1 MSPEGAG
8 LSFVLTTMKEM
19 RRWPNLFP
27 RVNERELP
35 VIRQRSLGN
44 QQRRRNLAVLW
55 WMVVKKK
62 WRLKEEWNGILSQ
75 GILSIML
82 DTLCTR
88 IGKQSFSTQ
97 MTLCLCHQ
105 SGSVSETVKKIAL
118 HVYMG

>member
-19 RRWPNLFP
+19 RRWLNLFP

-35 VIRQRSLGN
+35 VIRQRSLG
-44 QQRRRNLAVLW
+44 NLAVLW

-97 MTLCLCHQ
+97 MMLCLCHQ